1 MSSFQTCHGSKY
13 EKVISFYQND
23 RKVPLM
29 TNKYSTI
36 ELDRIPEII
45 LNSIPSGLIIL

>member
-23 RKVPLM
+23 REGLLV
-29 TNKYSTI
+29 TNKYSNI
-36 ELDRIPEII
+36 ELDRISE
-45 LNSIPSGLIIL
+45 LFSTVFKTVS